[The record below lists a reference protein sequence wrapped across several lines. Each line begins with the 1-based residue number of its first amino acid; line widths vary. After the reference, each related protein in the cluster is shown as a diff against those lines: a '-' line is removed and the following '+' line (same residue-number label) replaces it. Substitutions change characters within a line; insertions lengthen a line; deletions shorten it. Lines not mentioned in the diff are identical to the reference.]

1 MGLLSEANLVR
12 HLVSVVYGEP
22 HARCQ
27 PALTPLAP
35 TLQAGGRHPEE
46 YTKSPPA
53 RVRLEWMAKPRT
65 AKGKNGAITKIL
77 PTQLRVGDRQVV
89 ESGEWQVPARPY
101 ATAAG
106 KSVEFRFQRVD
117 NPNVQAISMWGAHE
131 RVSVRRASAEEGK
144 R

>member
-35 TLQAGGRHPEE
+35 TLQAGGSHPEE

-77 PTQLRVGDRQVV
+77 PTQLRVGDRRSSRAA
-89 ESGEWQVPARPY
+89 SGRFPPGRTRRP
-101 ATAAG
+101 
-106 KSVEFRFQRVD
+106 
-117 NPNVQAISMWGAHE
+117 QA
-131 RVSVRRASAEEGK
+131 RASSSGFSASTTQTARRPAGGARES